1 MLPGIKVLLLF
12 LKGIHFLLNQLLPLF
27 LSESLAIKS
36 DEFALH
42 FLDFLLS
49 FSLEELFLGNLEFRA
64 LLHELWCD
72 KLFFLDSLVVE
83 GLPKINFNISL
94 DHTYLVIGL
103 ALNDI
108 NQIVPAL
115 ILNIDRVPLRE
126 ARIVRQFLL

>member
-1 MLPGIKVLLLF
+1 M
-12 LKGIHFLLNQLLPLF
+12 
-27 LSESLAIKS
+27 
-36 DEFALH
+36 
-42 FLDFLLS
+42 
-49 FSLEELFLGNLEFRA
+49 
-64 LLHELWCD
+64 WCD